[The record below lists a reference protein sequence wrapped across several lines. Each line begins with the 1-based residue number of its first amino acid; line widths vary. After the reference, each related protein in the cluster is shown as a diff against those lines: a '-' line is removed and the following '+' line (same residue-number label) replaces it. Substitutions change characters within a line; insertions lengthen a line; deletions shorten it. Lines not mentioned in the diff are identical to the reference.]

1 VVPCVHYTA
10 PNMFAFRRC
19 LLNTRCLSNVNRKLA
34 LGPRVL
40 SDQYPGSER
49 KGAIRYEESESSEV
63 DGLGMINIPSCWG
76 VAQRHFE
83 RRSAHT
89 VITNNGR
96 RNQRNNMRKECVEE
110 GTILS

>member
-1 VVPCVHYTA
+1 V
-10 PNMFAFRRC
+10 
-19 LLNTRCLSNVNRKLA
+19 
-34 LGPRVL
+34 
-40 SDQYPGSER
+40 
-49 KGAIRYEESESSEV
+49 GAIRYEEGESSEV

-89 VITNNGR
+89 IITNNGR